1 MILQYQ
7 EYYSALEPWSWQTF
21 KP

>member
-7 EYYSALEPWSWQTF
+7 EYYSAFEPWSWQTF